1 MSQVVD
7 IVVKSSKTPISAGEY
22 MFIINLLHARYA
34 RLKQGGFTLFVRYS

>member
-22 MFIINLLHARYA
+22 IFIIILLHARYA
-34 RLKQGGFTLFVRYS
+34 KLKQGGPSLFARYS